1 MWPAYGTVGEKC
13 PIARA
18 PSRSFSRTVS
28 LATGVVAEKAKA
40 EFENGVVTLALP
52 RAEEHKPK
60 TVTVRP
66 M

>member
-1 MWPAYGTVGEKC
+1 MVRS
-13 PIARA
+13 ARNV
-18 PSRSFSRTVS
+18 RLRERRHGSFSRTVS

>member
-1 MWPAYGTVGEKC
+1 MRERRHG
-13 PIARA
+13 
-18 PSRSFSRTVS
+18 SFSRTVS